1 VTVPAVRPPRG
12 FRRPIDLTL
21 KAGWSFDP
29 KTHAFTSSSGD
40 TFSLR
45 GQLPKGARVVHKV
58 GSLSGSD
65 ASTLSAAER
74 DLRRYLQVILPR
86 GVSPAAHL
94 PRVRA
99 WPPVEEAHAAPDI
112 SLPGRS

>member
-1 VTVPAVRPPRG
+1 
-12 FRRPIDLTL
+12 L

-29 KTHAFTSSSGD
+29 TTRAFTSSSGE

-58 GSLSGSD
+58 RSRGRAD

-86 GVSPAAHL
+86 GEPPAAHL
-94 PRVRA
+94 RHVRA